1 MKKKLSAFLEPCAH
15 SLAYTIT
22 MHPENDPVIESLAFD
37 SRQVR
42 EGSLFFALPGIHVH
56 GNDFAEKA
64 IAAGARA
71 VVYEGRLPDAA
82 VAAAKAHKTV
92 LVQTPDSRFA
102 MSPLSA
108 AFYDYPGNKL
118 CVAGVTGTEGK
129 STTVF
134 FCWQLLRFAGKK
146 AGFISTVQH
155 SFGGEAYDNSEH
167 QTTPEAPIVQKYLY
181 NMVQN
186 GCEYA
191 VIEASSHGLS
201 VKTNRLGD
209 VPFDAAAM
217 MNVNHEHLEF
227 HGTYEQYKSDKA
239 NLFRNLARHAH
250 GKFILNAERTIEPVA
265 VVNAA
270 DPAAQYFVQ
279 AASGIPVAGFVPPD
293 ILQTPAKPK
302 QDAAQKT
309 ANAAQEPDA
318 ALFKAGLYAI
328 ENLEE
333 TRHGIGFTLKKG
345 ETAISVNAPV
355 AGSFNACNITAA
367 LIIVSGI
374 TGKPLEQ
381 LARSARSL
389 TPVKGRM
396 CRITKGQNFDVFIDY
411 AHTPSSFMIVFPPM
425 RKKTKGRIIS
435 VFGSGGER
443 DTQKRPLQGKIASEY
458 SDIVILTDEDPRGED
473 SMELLEM
480 IAQGCEGMT
489 RGKNLFLIPDRPQAI
504 RKAFSLAQKDDA
516 VLLLGKSHENSIIY
530 KNKTVPYDETREAET
545 ALAEMGFGEN

>member
-22 MHPENDPVIESLAFD
+22 MHPERDPVIESLAFD
-37 SRQVR
+37 SRHVR

-71 VVYEGRLPDAA
+71 VVYEGQLPDAA

-167 QTTPEAPIVQKYLY
+167 QTTPEAPIVQEYLY
-181 NMVQN
+181 NMVQS

-250 GKFILNAERTIEPVA
+250 EKFILNTERIIEPVA

-279 AASGIPVAGFVPPD
+279 AAEGIPVAGFMPPD
-293 ILQTPAKPK
+293 ILQTSAKSH
-302 QDAAQKT
+302 
-309 ANAAQEPDA
+309 EPDA

-328 ENLEE
+328 ENLVE
-333 TRHGIGFTLKKG
+333 TQQGIGFMLKNG
-345 ETAISVNAPV
+345 ETSISVNAPV
-355 AGSFNACNITAA
+355 AGSFNACNIAAA
-367 LIIVSGI
+367 LIITAGI
-374 TGKPLEQ
+374 TGIPIEE

-389 TPVKGRM
+389 TSVKGRM
-396 CRITKGQNFDVFIDY
+396 YRITKGQNFDVFIDY

-480 IAQGCEGMT
+480 IAQGCKGMT

-545 ALAEMGFGEN
+545 ALAEMGFGKN

>member
-1 MKKKLSAFLEPCAH
+1 M
-15 SLAYTIT
+15 
-22 MHPENDPVIESLAFD
+22 
-37 SRQVR
+37 
-42 EGSLFFALPGIHVH
+42 
-56 GNDFAEKA
+56 
-64 IAAGARA
+64 
-71 VVYEGRLPDAA
+71 
-82 VAAAKAHKTV
+82 
-92 LVQTPDSRFA
+92 
-102 MSPLSA
+102 
-108 AFYDYPGNKL
+108 
-118 CVAGVTGTEGK
+118 
-129 STTVF
+129 
-134 FCWQLLRFAGKK
+134 RFAGKK

-167 QTTPEAPIVQKYLY
+167 QTTPEAPIVQEYLY

-209 VPFDAAAM
+209 VPFDAAVM

-250 GKFILNAERTIEPVA
+250 EKFILNTERTIKPVA

-279 AASGIPVAGFVPPD
+279 AAEGIPVAGFIPPV
-293 ILQTPAKPK
+293 ILQTSAKS
-302 QDAAQKT
+302 
-309 ANAAQEPDA
+309 QEPDA

-333 TRHGIGFTLKKG
+333 TRQGIGFTLKNG

-374 TGKPLEQ
+374 TGIPGEE

-396 CRITKGQNFDVFIDY
+396 YRITKGQNFDVFIDY

-545 ALAEMGFGEN
+545 ALAEMGFGKN

>member
-56 GNDFAEKA
+56 GNEFAEKA

-92 LVQTPDSRFA
+92 LVHTPDSRFA

-108 AFYDYPGNKL
+108 AFYDNPGNKL

-167 QTTPEAPIVQKYLY
+167 QTTPEAPIVQEYLY

-250 GKFILNAERTIEPVA
+250 EKFILNIERTIKPVA

-279 AASGIPVAGFVPPD
+279 AAEGIPVTGFIPPD
-293 ILQTPAKPK
+293 ILQTSAKSH
-302 QDAAQKT
+302 
-309 ANAAQEPDA
+309 EPDA
-318 ALFKAGLYAI
+318 ALFKAGLYTI

-333 TRHGIGFTLKKG
+333 TRQGIGFTLKNG

-374 TGKPLEQ
+374 TGIPGEE

-389 TPVKGRM
+389 TSVKGRM
-396 CRITKGQNFDVFIDY
+396 YRITKGQNFDVFIDY